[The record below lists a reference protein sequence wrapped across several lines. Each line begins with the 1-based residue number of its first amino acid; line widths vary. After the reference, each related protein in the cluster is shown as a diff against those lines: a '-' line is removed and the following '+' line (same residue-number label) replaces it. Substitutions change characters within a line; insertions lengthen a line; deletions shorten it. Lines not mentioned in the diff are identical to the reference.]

1 MMRAAP
7 SPGTSA
13 GQAKGRRALVT
24 GGASPIGAAICR
36 ALAREGCAVIVH
48 AHANADRAAALAA
61 EIGGS
66 AVAFDITDHDA
77 ARAACEA
84 LLETGPIQVLV
95 HNAGAH
101 DDVPM
106 AAMTEAQWRHVMA
119 VSLDGFF
126 HVARPLLL
134 PMMGTRNG
142 RIVAMSSVSA
152 IMGNRGQAN
161 YAAAKAGLI
170 GAVRALS
177 LECAPR
183 GITVNAVAPGLIDS
197 PAVAAAVP
205 PEAVKQMVPAKRL
218 GRPEEVADLVAFLC
232 SDRAGYI
239 SGQTVSINGGMA

>member
-1 MMRAAP
+1 M
-7 SPGTSA
+7 
-13 GQAKGRRALVT
+13 KRALVT
-24 GGASPIGAAICR
+24 GGASPIGAAISR
-36 ALAREGCAVIVH
+36 ALARDGCAVIVH
-48 AHANADRAAALAA
+48 AHGNVDRAAALAA

-66 AVAFDITDHDA
+66 TATFDIADHDA
-77 ARAACEA
+77 TLAACEA
-84 LLETGPIQVLV
+84 LLASGPIQVLV
-95 HNAGAH
+95 HNAGVH

-106 AAMTEAQWRHVMA
+106 AAMTQAQWRRVMA

-134 PMMGTRNG
+134 PMMATRDG

-183 GITVNAVAPGLIDS
+183 GVTVNAVAPGLIES
-197 PAVAAAVP
+197 PAIAAAVP
-205 PEAVKQMVPAKRL
+205 PETVKRMVPAKRL
-218 GRPEEVADLVAFLC
+218 GRPEEVAELVAFLC
-232 SDRAGYI
+232 SDRAAYI

>member
-1 MMRAAP
+1 M
-7 SPGTSA
+7 
-13 GQAKGRRALVT
+13 RRALVT

-48 AHANADRAAALAA
+48 AHSNAAAAAALAA

-66 AVAFDITDHDA
+66 TTAFDIADA
-77 ARAACEA
+77 AATARACEA
-84 LLETGPIQVLV
+84 LLEAGPIQVLV

-101 DDVPM
+101 EDVPM
-106 AAMTEAQWRHVMA
+106 AAMTEAQWRRVLA

-126 HVARPLLL
+126 HVVRPLLL
-134 PMMGTRNG
+134 PMMGTRFG

-177 LECAPR
+177 LECVPR
-183 GITVNAVAPGLIDS
+183 GVTVNAVAPGLIDS

-205 PEAVKQMVPAKRL
+205 PERVREMVPARRL
-218 GRPEEVADLVAFLC
+218 GRAEEVADLVAFLC

-239 SGQTVSINGGMA
+239 SGQTISINGGMA

>member
-1 MMRAAP
+1 M
-7 SPGTSA
+7 
-13 GQAKGRRALVT
+13 RALVT

-36 ALAREGCAVIVH
+36 ALARDGHRVVVH
-48 AHANADRAAALAA
+48 AHANAAGAAALAA
-61 EIGGS
+61 EIGGE
-66 AVAFDITDHDA
+66 AVSFDIADHDA
-77 ARAACEA
+77 TLAACEA
-84 LLETGPIQVLV
+84 LLAEGPIQILV
-95 HNAGAH
+95 HNAGVH

-106 AAMTEAQWRHVMA
+106 AAMSEAQWRRVMG

-134 PMMGTRNG
+134 P
-142 RIVAMSSVSA
+142 

-183 GITVNAVAPGLIDS
+183 GVTVNAVAPGLIDS
-197 PAVAAAVP
+197 PAIAAAVA
-205 PEAVKQMVPAKRL
+205 PEEVKRMVPARRL
-218 GRPEEVADLVAFLC
+218 GKPEEVAELVAFLC

>member
-1 MMRAAP
+1 V
-7 SPGTSA
+7 
-13 GQAKGRRALVT
+13 Q
-24 GGASPIGAAICR
+24 I
-36 ALAREGCAVIVH
+36 
-48 AHANADRAAALAA
+48 
-61 EIGGS
+61 
-66 AVAFDITDHDA
+66 
-77 ARAACEA
+77 
-84 LLETGPIQVLV
+84 LV
-95 HNAGAH
+95 HNAGVH

-106 AAMTEAQWRHVMA
+106 AAMTQAQWRHAIA

-134 PMMGTRNG
+134 PMMGTRCG

-183 GITVNAVAPGLIDS
+183 GVTVNAVAPGLIDS
-197 PAVAAAVP
+197 PAIAAAVP
-205 PEAVKQMVPAKRL
+205 PERVRDLVPARRL
-218 GRPEEVADLVAFLC
+218 GRPEEVAELVAFLC

-239 SGQTVSINGGMA
+239 TGQTVSINGGMA

>member
-1 MMRAAP
+1 M
-7 SPGTSA
+7 
-13 GQAKGRRALVT
+13 RRALVT
-24 GGASPIGAAICR
+24 GGTSPIGEAICR

-48 AHANADRAAALAA
+48 AHSQAQRAAALAA

-66 AVAFDITDHDA
+66 PAVFDLTDHDA
-77 ARAACEA
+77 TRAVVEA
-84 LLETGPIQVLV
+84 LVAPAPIQVLV

-101 DDVPM
+101 EDVPM
-106 AAMTEAQWRHVMA
+106 AAMTEAQWRRVMA

-126 HVARPLLL
+126 HVTRPLLL

-183 GITVNAVAPGLIDS
+183 GVTVNAVAPGLIES
-197 PAVAAAVP
+197 PAIAAAVT
-205 PEAVKQMVPAKRL
+205 PETVRQIVPARRL
-218 GRPEEVADLVAFLC
+218 GQAEEVADLVAFLC
-232 SDRAGYI
+232 SDRAAYI
-239 SGQTVSINGGMA
+239 TGQTISINGGMA

>member
-1 MMRAAP
+1 M
-7 SPGTSA
+7 
-13 GQAKGRRALVT
+13 RRALVT
-24 GGASPIGAAICR
+24 GGASPIGAAVCR
-36 ALAREGCAVIVH
+36 ALARDGCAVIVH
-48 AHANADRAAALAA
+48 AHANAAGAAALAA

-66 AVAFDITDHDA
+66 AVSFDITDHDA
-77 ARAACEA
+77 TLAACET
-84 LLETGPIQVLV
+84 LLAAGPVQVLV
-95 HNAGAH
+95 HNAGIH

-106 AAMTEAQWRHVMA
+106 AAMTETQWRRVMA

-134 PMMGTRNG
+134 PMMGTRAG

-183 GITVNAVAPGLIDS
+183 GVTVNAVAPGLIDS
-197 PAVAAAVP
+197 PAIAAAVP
-205 PEAVKQMVPAKRL
+205 PEAVRQMVPARRL
-218 GRPEEVADLVAFLC
+218 GRPEEVAELVAFLC

>member
-1 MMRAAP
+1 
-7 SPGTSA
+7 
-13 GQAKGRRALVT
+13 LVT

-36 ALAREGCAVIVH
+36 ALARDGCAVTVH
-48 AHANADRAAALAA
+48 AYSNATAAAALAE
-61 EIGGS
+61 EIGG
-66 AVAFDITDHDA
+66 AHAAFDITDHDA
-77 ARAACEA
+77 TREACET
-84 LLETGPIQVLV
+84 LLDAGPIQVLV

-106 AAMTEAQWRHVMA
+106 AAMSEAQWRGVMA

-134 PMMGTRNG
+134 PMMGTRHG

-183 GITVNAVAPGLIDS
+183 GVTVNAVAPGLIDS
-197 PAVAAAVP
+197 PAISAAVP
-205 PEAVKQMVPAKRL
+205 AERVKEMVPARRL
-218 GRPEEVADLVAFLC
+218 GRVEEVADLVAFLC

-239 SGQTVSINGGMA
+239 TGQTVSINGGMV

>member
-1 MMRAAP
+1 M
-7 SPGTSA
+7 
-13 GQAKGRRALVT
+13 KRALVT

-36 ALAREGCAVIVH
+36 ALARDGCAVVVH
-48 AHANADRAAALAA
+48 AHANADGAAALAA
-61 EIGGS
+61 EIGG
-66 AVAFDITDHDA
+66 AHAAFDVTDHDA
-77 ARAACEA
+77 TQRAVAA
-84 LLETGPIQVLV
+84 LLEAGPIQVLV

-106 AAMTEAQWRHVMA
+106 AAMTEAQWRRVMA

-134 PMMGTRNG
+134 PMMGTRAG

-183 GITVNAVAPGLIDS
+183 GVTVNAVAPGMIDS
-197 PAVAAAVP
+197 PAITAAVP
-205 PEAVKQMVPAKRL
+205 PETVKQIVPARRL
-218 GRPEEVADLVAFLC
+218 GRPEEVAELVAFLC
-232 SDRAGYI
+232 SDRAAYI

>member
-1 MMRAAP
+1 M
-7 SPGTSA
+7 
-13 GQAKGRRALVT
+13 RRALVT
-24 GGASPIGAAICR
+24 GGASPLGEAICR
-36 ALAREGCAVIVH
+36 ALAREGHRVVVH
-48 AHANADRAAALAA
+48 AHANAVRAAALA
-61 EIGGS
+61 EELGGS
-66 AVAFDITDHDA
+66 AITFDIADHDA
-77 ARAACEA
+77 TRDACET
-84 LLETGPIQVLV
+84 LLADGPIQVVV

-106 AAMTEAQWRHVMA
+106 AAMTQAQWQRVIG

-126 HVARPLLL
+126 HVVRPLLL
-134 PMMGTRNG
+134 PMMGTRFG

-183 GITVNAVAPGLIDS
+183 GVTVNAVAPGLIDS
-197 PAVAAAVP
+197 PAIAAAVP
-205 PEAVKQMVPAKRL
+205 PETVKQMVPARRL
-218 GRPEEVADLVAFLC
+218 GRPEEVAELVAFLC

-239 SGQTVSINGGMA
+239 TGQTVSINGGMA

>member
-1 MMRAAP
+1 M
-7 SPGTSA
+7 
-13 GQAKGRRALVT
+13 KRALVT

-36 ALAREGCAVIVH
+36 ALARDGCAVTVH
-48 AHANADRAAALAA
+48 AHANADGAAALAA
-61 EIGGS
+61 EIGGTY
-66 AVAFDITDHDA
+66 AAFDVTDHDA
-77 ARAACEA
+77 TQRAVTA
-84 LLETGPIQVLV
+84 LLDAGPIQVLV
-95 HNAGAH
+95 HNAGIH

-106 AAMTEAQWRHVMA
+106 AAMTATQWRRVMA

-134 PMMGTRNG
+134 PMMGTRDG

-183 GITVNAVAPGLIDS
+183 GVTVNAVAPGLIDS
-197 PAVAAAVP
+197 PAIAASVP
-205 PEAVKQMVPAKRL
+205 PEMVKQMVPARRL
-218 GRPEEVADLVAFLC
+218 GRADEVADLVAFLC
-232 SDRAGYI
+232 SDRAAYI
-239 SGQTVSINGGMA
+239 SGQTISINGGMA

>member
-1 MMRAAP
+1 M
-7 SPGTSA
+7 
-13 GQAKGRRALVT
+13 RRALVT

-48 AHANADRAAALAA
+48 AHRSAEAAAALAA
-61 EIGGS
+61 EIGGT
-66 AVAFDITDHDA
+66 AVTFDIADA
-77 ARAACEA
+77 AATARACEP
-84 LLETGPIQVLV
+84 LLEAGPIQVLV

-101 DDVPM
+101 EDVPM
-106 AAMTEAQWRHVMA
+106 AAMTEAQWRRVLA

-126 HVARPLLL
+126 HVVRPLLL
-134 PMMGTRNG
+134 PMMGTRCG

-183 GITVNAVAPGLIDS
+183 GVTVNAVAPGLIDS

-205 PEAVKQMVPAKRL
+205 PERVREMVPARRL
-218 GRPEEVADLVAFLC
+218 GRAEEVADLVAFLC

-239 SGQTVSINGGMA
+239 SGQTISINGGMA

>member
-1 MMRAAP
+1 M
-7 SPGTSA
+7 
-13 GQAKGRRALVT
+13 KRALVT

-36 ALAREGCAVIVH
+36 ALARDGCAVTVH
-48 AHANADRAAALAA
+48 AHANADGAAALAA
-61 EIGGS
+61 EIGGTH
-66 AVAFDITDHDA
+66 AAFDVTDHDA
-77 ARAACEA
+77 TQRAVAA
-84 LLETGPIQVLV
+84 LLDAGPIQVLV
-95 HNAGAH
+95 HNAGIH

-106 AAMTEAQWRHVMA
+106 AAMTATQWRRVMA

-134 PMMGTRNG
+134 PMMGTRDG

-183 GITVNAVAPGLIDS
+183 GVTVNAVAPGLIDS
-197 PAVAAAVP
+197 PAIAASVP
-205 PEAVKQMVPAKRL
+205 PEMVKQMVPARRV
-218 GRPEEVADLVAFLC
+218 GRADEVADLVAFLC
-232 SDRAGYI
+232 SDRAAYI
-239 SGQTVSINGGMA
+239 SGQTISINGGMA